1 MSEIH
6 ALSGA
11 YAINAL
17 DDDERALFDEHL
29 ATCADCRAEVA
40 SFGET
45 ATLLAELDLEAPPAS
60 LRAGVLDGIGNIRPL
75 PPETAAPGEAP
86 EPSAG
91 PARGATALTLH
102 RRSLPTLVAAAVAAI
117 LLATGALVW
126 HPWTT
131 SQTTSLAD
139 QIIHAPDAVK
149 VTERLP
155 GGAGELTLIRSA
167 SLKRAVM
174 VGDHVPEPEPGT
186 VYQLWFQQ
194 PGKGMVSAGLMPDST
209 QSTVLSGNAA
219 TAKAAAITVEPD
231 TGSAHPTSDPIV
243 LFPLRAST

>member
-1 MSEIH
+1 MSDIH

-11 YAINAL
+11 YAIDAL
-17 DDDERALFDEHL
+17 DDDERAQFDEHL

-45 ATLLAELDLEAPPAS
+45 ASLLAELDVETPPAS
-60 LRAGVLDGIGNIRPL
+60 LRSGVLDGIRNIRPL
-75 PPETAAPGEAP
+75 PPETGAPAVV
-86 EPSAG
+86 
-91 PARGATALTLH
+91 TLH
-102 RRSLPTLVAAAVAAI
+102 RRTLPLMAAAVAAL

-131 SQTTSLAD
+131 SQSTSLAT
-139 QIIHAPDAVK
+139 QIINAPDAVK
-149 VTERLP
+149 VTERLA

-167 SLKRAVM
+167 SLQRAVM
-174 VGDHVPEPEPGT
+174 VGEHVPEPKPGT

-209 QSTVLSGNAA
+209 QPTVLSGNAA

-231 TGSAHPTSDPIV
+231 TGSKHPTSSPIA
-243 LFPLRAST
+243 LFPLRTTT